1 MSYVLDD
8 RVWWVGKRGPR
19 RAGTLTFRAGTLTF
33 QAGAL
38 TFRAGTL
45 TFRAGTLTFP
55 AGAVTFQGGQG
66 SFRGGTEARNVP
78 TWWTEEVEMLENA
91 GDCAPA
97 VSRAV
102 EPLSGVGGGEHK
114 VRFIRKRW
122 LCNVY
127 LCQSVR

>member
-19 RAGTLTFRAGTLTF
+19 
-33 QAGAL
+33 
-38 TFRAGTL
+38 RAGTL

-66 SFRGGTEARNVP
+66 SFRGGTEARNPPPGVAAAG
-78 TWWTEEVEMLENA
+78 EMLENA

-102 EPLSGVGGGEHK
+102 EPLSGVGGGEHR

-127 LCQSVR
+127 LCQALR